1 MNIMSQDVICQYQIS
16 VKLLF
21 AAQTFIRP
29 CECIFRF
36 FYVVINIIINL
47 IISNYVVSALQINWF

>member
-1 MNIMSQDVICQYQIS
+1 MIHKHYQIS

-21 AAQTFIRP
+21 PVQTFIRP
-29 CECIFRF
+29 RVCIFRS

-47 IISNYVVSALQINWF
+47 IIENYVGSALQINWF

>member
-1 MNIMSQDVICQYQIS
+1 MNIMSEGVIVQYQIS

-21 AAQTFIRP
+21 AAQKFIRP
-29 CECIFRF
+29 RVCIDF

-47 IISNYVVSALQINWF
+47 II